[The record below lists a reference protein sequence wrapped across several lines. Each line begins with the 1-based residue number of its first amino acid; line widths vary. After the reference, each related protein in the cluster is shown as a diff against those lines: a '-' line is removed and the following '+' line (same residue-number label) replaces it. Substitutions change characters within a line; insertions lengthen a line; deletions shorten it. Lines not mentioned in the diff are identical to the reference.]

1 MKYIHP
7 LVVVTILGLG
17 LAAGPAHAAD
27 QTNSSGAKK
36 SEQSKQGLTAGLG
49 LTNRPAAGGGMGED
63 TTPAGSPEGPRGL
76 PPGKA
81 PGYEG
86 ADKGKSAAPRVGSQR
101 DFSPPAGPPEDPVP
115 RAGSP
120 R

>member
-1 MKYIHP
+1 MKYIRP
-7 LVVVTILGLG
+7 LVAVTILGLG
-17 LAAGPAHAAD
+17 LAAGPSHAAD
-27 QTNSSGAKK
+27 QTQGSGAKK
-36 SEQSKQGLTAGLG
+36 SEQSKQDLTGGLG
-49 LTNRPAAGGGMGED
+49 LTNRPGAGGGMGEE
-63 TTPAGSPEGPRGL
+63 TTPAGSPEGPRAL

-86 ADKGKSAAPRVGSQR
+86 ADKGKSATPRVGSQR

-115 RAGSP
+115 RAGTP

>member
-1 MKYIHP
+1 MKNVQP
-7 LVVVTILGLG
+7 LIVVMLLG
-17 LAAGPAHAAD
+17 LAAGPAGAMD
-27 QTNSSGAKK
+27 QPNSSGIKK
-36 SEQSKQGLTAGLG
+36 SEQPHQGSSGGLG
-49 LTNRPAAGGGMGED
+49 LTNRPGAGGGMGEE
-63 TTPAGSPEGPRGL
+63 TTPAGSPEGPRAL

-81 PGYEG
+81 PGYEE
-86 ADKGKSAAPRVGSQR
+86 ADKGKSATPRVGSQR

>member
-1 MKYIHP
+1 MSRVKPVLISAILALP
-7 LVVVTILGLG
+7 LGG
-17 LAAGPAHAAD
+17 AWAAD
-27 QTNSSGAKK
+27 QDAKT
-36 SEQSKQGLTAGLG
+36 GGLG

-63 TTPAGSPEGPRGL
+63 TTPAGSPEGPRAL
-76 PPGKA
+76 PPGRA

-86 ADKGKSAAPRVGSQR
+86 ADKGKVVTPRVGSQR

-115 RAGSP
+115 LAGSG

>member
-1 MKYIHP
+1 MKHVKSVI
-7 LVVVTILGLG
+7 VVTILGLM
-17 LAAGPAHAAD
+17 AGPAYAID
-27 QTNSSGAKK
+27 QTDSQGNKK
-36 SEQSKQGLTAGLG
+36 SEQKQGSTGGLG
-49 LTNRPAAGGGMGED
+49 LTNQPGAGGGMGED
-63 TTPAGSPEGPRGL
+63 RTPAGSPEGPRAL
-76 PPGKA
+76 PPGRA

-86 ADKGKSAAPRVGSQR
+86 ADKGKSATPRVESQR